1 MISRAEYL
9 WWTICLGR
17 IVRLLV
23 IKARSHSVLAC
34 KVPYVARALPALYCD
49 SALLQRRT
57 QLSPVPSLF
66 DLSCTCFK
74 GHILCRVLSPYL
86 IPISVWRYRYAPTH
100 TVLSLSTCG
109 EGTVL
114 IRGLF
119 APDISH
125 LSKDDSYCIGRLFA
139 SSSPLY

>member
-1 MISRAEYL
+1 MVD
-9 WWTICLGR
+9 TCLGR
-17 IVRLLV
+17 IVRRLSCYQGT
-23 IKARSHSVLAC
+23 SHSVLALQGSLC
-34 KVPYVARALPALYCD
+34 GEGFSPALYCD

-57 QLSPVPSLF
+57 QLSPVHSLLTYPALVSK
-66 DLSCTCFK
+66 DTYCAGSS
-74 GHILCRVLSPYL
+74 SPYL

-125 LSKDDSYCIGRLFA
+125 LSKMTVIA
-139 SSSPLY
+139 